1 MSDTSNVIRISRHG
15 AAPRQ
20 VGATVL
26 LLALAAGP
34 LAWALHLVLNYAFAS
49 QVCFPGPTPRQNGAG
64 LGWLWPLLIAIDLI
78 GIAACALAA
87 LLSWRNWREAPR
99 DLPLDRE
106 IEIGEGRS
114 RFLAS
119 WGMFTGVLLALAIVF
134 DFVGLWVLP
143 LC

>member
-1 MSDTSNVIRISRHG
+1 MADASNVIHTSRHG
-15 AAPRQ
+15 PPRRQ

-34 LAWALHLVLNYAFAS
+34 IAWGLHLVLNYGFAS
-49 QVCFPGPTPRQNGAG
+49 QICFPGLMPRANAAG
-64 LGWLWPLLIAIDLI
+64 VGWLWPLLIAIDMT
-78 GIAACALAA
+78 GMAGCALAA
-87 LLSWRNWREAPR
+87 LLSWRNWRGAPR
-99 DLPLDRE
+99 HLAVDKE
-106 IEIGEGRS
+106 IETGEGRS

-119 WGMFTGVLLALAIVF
+119 WGMLTSTLFVTAIFF